1 MEIPT
6 CLSTRGRQS
15 HDALAWQSVLGRP
28 KVLLLEADRADAKRS
43 LAQLAGAGFE
53 VDSEIVSSSKDFTE
67 GLRKQH
73 FDLILAA
80 YQLPDWNGL
89 EALRWLRSSGYDT
102 PFILVTGVL
111 GDDVAVE
118 CIKEGVTDYVLK
130 DKLDRLPR
138 VCRRAIE
145 ERKLREER
153 DRTAKQEL
161 RNSEEQ
167 HRILFDSNPL
177 PMWVFD
183 RETLAFLA
191 VNEAA
196 VSHYGFSRREFLAM
210 TILEIRPKE
219 NIPAL
224 LQAVAT
230 PHEGFSRAPLSKHL
244 KKDGTIIDVE
254 ITSHYVT
261 FRGRPAELVLAHD
274 ITQQKRNQERLK
286 QSDEIFA
293 KAFRASPLAITI
305 STAAEGR
312 CVDVNDAFSQ
322 MMGYTREEAV
332 GRTTRELNIW
342 LEPEE
347 RVAIIRQ
354 LEGMGKVTAFQ
365 SKFRTQAGDIRLA
378 EVSAGLIELDRQ
390 TCVLAITRDVTE
402 AKGLVKQFLQAQ
414 KMEAVGRLA
423 GGVAHDFNNMLSVII
438 GYSELLQER
447 LEPGPQRKG
456 VDEIKKAA
464 ERASRLTRQLLAF
477 SRQQV
482 MFPRILNLNAVVDNL
497 SNMLLPMI
505 GEDIDLVIAPGSSLG
520 SVRANLSQ
528 VEQIIMNLVVNA
540 RDAMPHGGKLIV
552 STGNAELDE
561 TYASHHPPARPGSYV
576 LLSVS
581 DTGSGMS
588 PEILPHIFEPFFTT
602 KQPGKGTGL
611 GLSVVDGIVNQSG
624 GYVSVYSE
632 PGRGTTFKVYLPRV
646 DEDATAERDQA
657 ECPPHRGSGTILLVE
672 DEEPLR
678 VLMAGLLEDN
688 GYRVVQASDGEEAIR
703 QAKQQ
708 SSIDLL
714 LTDVVL
720 PRSNGRELGIA
731 LQGFLP
737 DLKVLYV
744 SGYANEL
751 ITQHGV
757 LANEGAF
764 LEKPFTKNSL
774 LNKVSAILDRQ

>member
-153 DRTAKQEL
+153 DRAAKQEL

-230 PHEGFSRAPLSKHL
+230 PHEGFSRVLLSKHL
-244 KKDGTIIDVE
+244 KKDGT
-254 ITSHYVT
+254 
-261 FRGRPAELVLAHD
+261 LA
-274 ITQQKRNQERLK
+274 K
-286 QSDEIFA
+286 
-293 KAFRASPLAITI
+293 
-305 STAAEGR
+305 
-312 CVDVNDAFSQ
+312 
-322 MMGYTREEAV
+322 
-332 GRTTRELNIW
+332 
-342 LEPEE
+342 LEKEFFE
-347 RVAIIRQ
+347 D
-354 LEGMGKVTAFQ
+354 M
-365 SKFRTQAGDIRLA
+365 SW
-378 EVSAGLIELDRQ
+378 
-390 TCVLAITRDVTE
+390 
-402 AKGLVKQFLQAQ
+402 
-414 KMEAVGRLA
+414 
-423 GGVAHDFNNMLSVII
+423 
-438 GYSELLQER
+438 
-447 LEPGPQRKG
+447 
-456 VDEIKKAA
+456 IKK
-464 ERASRLTRQLLAF
+464 SK
-477 SRQQV
+477 
-482 MFPRILNLNAVVDNL
+482 
-497 SNMLLPMI
+497 
-505 GEDIDLVIAPGSSLG
+505 GE
-520 SVRANLSQ
+520 
-528 VEQIIMNLVVNA
+528 
-540 RDAMPHGGKLIV
+540 
-552 STGNAELDE
+552 
-561 TYASHHPPARPGSYV
+561 
-576 LLSVS
+576 
-581 DTGSGMS
+581 
-588 PEILPHIFEPFFTT
+588 
-602 KQPGKGTGL
+602 
-611 GLSVVDGIVNQSG
+611 
-624 GYVSVYSE
+624 
-632 PGRGTTFKVYLPRV
+632 
-646 DEDATAERDQA
+646 
-657 ECPPHRGSGTILLVE
+657 
-672 DEEPLR
+672 
-678 VLMAGLLEDN
+678 
-688 GYRVVQASDGEEAIR
+688 
-703 QAKQQ
+703 
-708 SSIDLL
+708 
-714 LTDVVL
+714 
-720 PRSNGRELGIA
+720 
-731 LQGFLP
+731 
-737 DLKVLYV
+737 
-744 SGYANEL
+744 
-751 ITQHGV
+751 
-757 LANEGAF
+757 
-764 LEKPFTKNSL
+764 
-774 LNKVSAILDRQ
+774 